1 MPEEFSLP
9 LPEELVKDSP
19 EIIALQGTA
28 DALQDLTSPLCL
40 FLDQ

>member
-1 MPEEFSLP
+1 MLEEFSLP
-9 LPEELVKDSP
+9 LPEELVKDSS

-28 DALQDLTSPLCL
+28 DAVQDLTPPLSL

>member
-19 EIIALQGTA
+19 EIVALQGTVEA
-28 DALQDLTSPLCL
+28 PQDLTPPLPL
-40 FLDQ
+40 FLDL